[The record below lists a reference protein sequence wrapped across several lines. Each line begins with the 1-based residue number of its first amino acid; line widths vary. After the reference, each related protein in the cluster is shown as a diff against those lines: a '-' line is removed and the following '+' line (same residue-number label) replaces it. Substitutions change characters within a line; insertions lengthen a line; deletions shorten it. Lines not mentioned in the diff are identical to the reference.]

1 MSELAYFSIGWD
13 VGGWNCDKNQRSR
26 DAIVILNPDLEIMG
40 VPWRGNLRRLI
51 NDAHTSEEWISGLFV
66 LCKAD
71 WTPDGSKVVLAI
83 DTPLAFSQAF
93 TNLAAHGKQVSQPL
107 AGSHTN
113 PYLYRRTE
121 QMLFAHGLRPLSAVK
136 DMIGSQAT
144 KGMHVLAKFA
154 PYTASCGVWTDGV
167 RLTIFEAYP
176 SACKAS
182 AAVTALRA
190 DYPAL
195 GNQDKEDALICALIA
210 ALFAGQ
216 RDTLW
221 GPSEDTPLSE
231 GWIWVPRDVTNHG
244 LRGMISRHSNVTK
257 EKLQ

>member
-1 MSELAYFSIGWD
+1 MSEPSYFCIGWD
-13 VGGWNCDKNQRSR
+13 VGGWNCDKNPRSR
-26 DAIVILNPDLEIMG
+26 DAIVILNQDLEIMG

-51 NDAHTSEEWISGLFV
+51 NDANTAEEWISELFM

-71 WTPDGSKVVLAI
+71 WTPSDSKVVLAI

-93 TNLAAHGKQVSQPL
+93 TSLAVHGRQVSEPL
-107 AGSHTN
+107 EGSHTN

-136 DMIGSQAT
+136 DLIGSQAT

-154 PYTASCGVWTDGV
+154 PHTDSCGVWTGGV
-167 RLTIFEAYP
+167 RLTAFEAYP

-182 AAVTALRA
+182 VAVAGLRV

-195 GNQDKEDALICALIA
+195 GNQDKEDALICALVA
-210 ALFAGQ
+210 ALFACQ
-216 RDTLW
+216 RETLW
-221 GPSEDTPLSE
+221 EPPDDIPVSE
-231 GWIWVPRDVTNHG
+231 GWIWVPRDVTNH
-244 LRGMISRHSNVTK
+244 
-257 EKLQ
+257 